1 MAKRALDTMSSV
13 MEQTTA
19 IARPIS
25 AEATHANLNRK
36 FGMWL
41 FLSSELLI
49 FAGLIG
55 AFILTRR
62 NIFQNGQEWWEPNT
76 FSLALVSINTFILLA
91 SSLMVV
97 LGIEAI
103 RADAQRKLQRY
114 LVLTAILGA
123 MFLGGQAI
131 EYSLLIFEEGHSFAD
146 PFGTAFFTLT
156 GIHGLHVLV
165 GVIWCLITLLVARR
179 GRFSSRNYTTVE
191 IFGLYWHFVDLIWV
205 IIFTVVYLTN

>member
-1 MAKRALDTMSSV
+1 MNQSSV
-13 MEQTTA
+13 A
-19 IARPIS
+19 PRPLS
-25 AEATHANLNRK
+25 EEVVQANENRK
-36 FGMWL
+36 FGVWL

-49 FAGLIG
+49 FAGLIA

-62 NIFQNGQEWWEPNT
+62 STFEKGQEWWAPND

-103 RADAQRKLQRY
+103 RQNKTRKLVAY
-114 LVLTAILGA
+114 LGLTALLGLA
-123 MFLGGQAI
+123 FLGGQAI
-131 EYSLLIFEEGHSFAD
+131 EYTALFAEGHRWGGD

-156 GIHGLHVLV
+156 GLHGGHVAV
-165 GVIWCLITLLVARR
+165 GVIWCIITLLVARR
-179 GRFSSRNYTTVE
+179 NVYSANNYTSVE

-205 IIFTVVYLTN
+205 IIFTVVYLT

>member
-1 MAKRALDTMSSV
+1 MKEQATMTAKPAG
-13 MEQTTA
+13 
-19 IARPIS
+19 
-25 AEATHANLNRK
+25 AEVAHANLNRK

-55 AFILTRR
+55 AFVLTRR
-62 NIFQNGQEWWEPNT
+62 NIFQNGLEWWEPNT
-76 FSLALVSINTFILLA
+76 FSLALVSVNTFILLA

-103 RADAQRKLQRY
+103 RADQQQKLQRY
-114 LVLTAILGA
+114 LTLTAILGV
-123 MFLGGQAI
+123 MFLSGQAV

-146 PFGTAFFTLT
+146 PFGSAFFTLT
-156 GIHGLHVLV
+156 GIHGLHVFV
-165 GVIWCLITLLVARR
+165 GVIWCLMTLLVARR
-179 GRFSSRNYTTVE
+179 GTFSSRNYTTVE

>member
-1 MAKRALDTMSSV
+1 MN
-13 MEQTTA
+13 QTTVA
-19 IARPIS
+19 PRPVS
-25 AEATHANLNRK
+25 AEVVHANENRK

-55 AFILTRR
+55 AFVLTRR
-62 NIFQNGQEWWEPNT
+62 SAYIQGKEWWEE
-76 FSLALVSINTFILLA
+76 SVISIALVSLNTFILLA

-97 LGIEAI
+97 LGIDAI
-103 RADAQRKLQRY
+103 RVNNNAKLKRY
-114 LVLTAILGA
+114 LLITAVLGVA
-123 MFLGGQAI
+123 FLLGQAV
-131 EYSLLIFEEGHSFAD
+131 EYSLLIFQEGHSFAD

-165 GVIWCLITLLVARR
+165 GVIWCLVTWSIARR
-179 GRFSSRNYTTVE
+179 GTFHANNYTTVE
-191 IFGLYWHFVDLIWV
+191 IFGLYWHFVDLVWV